1 MAVNRYTRRLDLIRW
16 KNFNLGAVIG
26 LNITGRCGGW
36 GMGEED
42 DKPPDWQIRCGAQ
55 KVNVN
60 LKGQERVQTAD
71 YLLNLYN
78 KKGGRRKREINSTVF
93 YHTIKKNNRIEKQR
107 VRFAFNRAHDL
118 S

>member
-1 MAVNRYTRRLDLIRW
+1 MEGHGSTPLYQEIRLNPLE
-16 KNFNLGAVIG
+16 NFNLGAVIG
-26 LNITGRCGGW
+26 LNITSRCGGW

-60 LKGQERVQTAD
+60 LRGQERVQTAD

-78 KKGGRRKREINSTVF
+78 KKEAGGKGRLIRQFSI
-93 YHTIKKNNRIEKQR
+93 IQ
-107 VRFAFNRAHDL
+107 
-118 S
+118 